1 LVLPDF
7 NKTFELECDASG
19 VGIGAILSQERK
31 LIAFFSEKL
40 SEARQKWSTYQQE
53 LYAVFRALKTWEVY
67 LLPKE
72 FIVYTDHQSLKH
84 FRNQK
89 HVDRM
94 LARWAA
100 YLEKFNY
107 LIVHKSGATNK
118 VADALS
124 RRACLLTSFE
134 AKLLGMDQIKELYEH
149 DDDLMTLVKSG

>member
-7 NKTFELECDASG
+7 SKTFELECDASG
-19 VGIGAILSQERK
+19 VGIGAVLSQERK
-31 LIAFFSEKL
+31 PIAFFSEKL

-72 FIVYTDHQSLKH
+72 FIVYSDHQSFKH

-100 YLEKFNY
+100 YLKRFNY
-107 LIVHKSGATNK
+107 LIVHKAGTTN
-118 VADALS
+118 
-124 RRACLLTSFE
+124 
-134 AKLLGMDQIKELYEH
+134 
-149 DDDLMTLVKSG
+149 